1 MDTAALEE
9 ATHLLAEVIPETE
22 QLDLALALQERGEMS
37 CGVCYPEAFREK
49 TARVWGYVAEP
60 ANGPADVRVRQAYF
74 VGAELVLTDLRQG
87 RVKDRPGFKLLRKI
101 MRCGDKL
108 VLADEK
114 ALGTKPAYVAANI
127 AAIEAEGVDVAFVR
141 EGFFEA

>member
-1 MDTAALEE
+1 M
-9 ATHLLAEVIPETE
+9 
-22 QLDLALALQERGEMS
+22 
-37 CGVCYPEAFREK
+37 
-49 TARVWGYVAEP
+49 
-60 ANGPADVRVRQAYF
+60 
-74 VGAELVLTDLRQG
+74 GAELVLTDLRQG
-87 RVKDRPGFKLLRKI
+87 RVKDRPGLKLLRKI

-127 AAIEAEGVDVAFVR
+127 AAIEAEGVEVAFVR

>member
-49 TARVWGYVAEP
+49 TACGAMWPSQLMVPPTFAC
-60 ANGPADVRVRQAYF
+60 VRRISWAQS
-74 VGAELVLTDLRQG
+74 
-87 RVKDRPGFKLLRKI
+87 
-101 MRCGDKL
+101 
-108 VLADEK
+108 
-114 ALGTKPAYVAANI
+114 
-127 AAIEAEGVDVAFVR
+127 
-141 EGFFEA
+141 